1 MKTVLLSAAVSMFI
15 ALFGTPL
22 AIKTFSR
29 RGYGQEIRSDGPA
42 GHLSKRGTP
51 TMGGTVII
59 IASLT
64 GYLIGHLVTG
74 NAMSA
79 SGLLVLFLMTGLGLV
94 GFADDFIK
102 LYMQRSLGLRSGAKL
117 AGQAVVGGVF
127 ALLAIRFPDGYDL
140 TPASTHLSFYA
151 DFGISIG
158 PVLFVVWVILMV
170 AGTSNGVNLTD
181 GLDGLA
187 TGAAILV
194 LAAYMIIGIWQLRND
209 CTVFLAQA
217 CYDVPLAIK
226 TFSRRG
232 YGQEIRSDGPAG
244 HLSKRGTPT
253 MGGTVIIV
261 ASLTGYLIGHVVT
274 GNAMSA
280 SGLLVL
286 FLMTGLGLV
295 GFADDFIKLYM
306 QRSLGLRSGA
316 KLAGQA
322 VVGGVFAL
330 LAIRFPDGY
339 DLTPAST
346 HLSFYADF
354 GISIGPVLFV
364 VWVIIMVAGTSNGVN
379 LTDGLDG
386 LATGAA
392 ILALAAYMII
402 GIWQLRNDCT
412 VFLAQACYAVRD
424 PQDLAIVAATVMGAC
439 AGFLWWNAPPAKIFM
454 GDTGSLALG
463 GALAGLAIT
472 TKTELLLLLLGGLF
486 VIITLSVVIQVGSF
500 KLTGK
505 RVFRMAPLQHH
516 FELAGWAETTI
527 VVRFWIIAGICVA
540 LGLGIFYVG

>member
-1 MKTVLLSAAVSMFI
+1 VKTVLLSAAVSMII

-22 AIKTFSR
+22 AIKAFTQ

-59 IASLT
+59 IASLG
-64 GYLIGHLVTG
+64 GYLVGHLVTG
-74 NAMSA
+74 DPMSA

-140 TPASTHLSFYA
+140 TPASTHLSFLA
-151 DFGISIG
+151 DFGVSIG
-158 PVLFVVWVILMV
+158 PVF
-170 AGTSNGVNLTD
+170 
-181 GLDGLA
+181 
-187 TGAAILV
+187 
-194 LAAYMIIGIWQLRND
+194 
-209 CTVFLAQA
+209 
-217 CYDVPLAIK
+217 
-226 TFSRRG
+226 
-232 YGQEIRSDGPAG
+232 
-244 HLSKRGTPT
+244 
-253 MGGTVIIV
+253 
-261 ASLTGYLIGHVVT
+261 
-274 GNAMSA
+274 
-280 SGLLVL
+280 
-286 FLMTGLGLV
+286 
-295 GFADDFIKLYM
+295 
-306 QRSLGLRSGA
+306 
-316 KLAGQA
+316 
-322 VVGGVFAL
+322 
-330 LAIRFPDGY
+330 
-339 DLTPAST
+339 
-346 HLSFYADF
+346 
-354 GISIGPVLFV
+354 FV

-386 LATGAA
+386 LATGTA
-392 ILALAAYMII
+392 ILVFAAYMII

-412 VFLAQACYAVRD
+412 VAIAPACYDVRD
-424 PQDLAIVAATVMGAC
+424 PQDIAVVAATVMGAC

-472 TKTELLLLLLGGLF
+472 TRTELLLLLLGGLF
-486 VIITLSVVIQVGSF
+486 VIITLSVVIQVGSY
-500 KLTGK
+500 KMTGK

-540 LGLGIFYVG
+540 LGLGIFYVGLDPNHPSPKHPVPAPIHSDAAPAPAARWSSCIYPPPGDPGGLFPMGRGRQKAGGRRVGVGRQDGPPARWQCFPPGPAGPIHVLFAHLCG

>member
-1 MKTVLLSAAVSMFI
+1 MRTVLLSAAVSMFI

-59 IASLT
+59 IASLA

-74 NAMSA
+74 NPMSA

-117 AGQAVVGGVF
+117 AGQAIVGGVF
-127 ALLAIRFPDGYDL
+127 AVLAIRFPDGYDL

-158 PVLFVVWVILMV
+158 PILFVVWVILMV

-181 GLDGLA
+181 GLDGLRHRRGHP
-187 TGAAILV
+187 GARRLHDHRD
-194 LAAYMIIGIWQLRND
+194 LAAAERLHGLPRP
-209 CTVFLAQA
+209 A
-217 CYDVPLAIK
+217 CYD
-226 TFSRRG
+226 
-232 YGQEIRSDGPAG
+232 
-244 HLSKRGTPT
+244 
-253 MGGTVIIV
+253 
-261 ASLTGYLIGHVVT
+261 
-274 GNAMSA
+274 
-280 SGLLVL
+280 
-286 FLMTGLGLV
+286 
-295 GFADDFIKLYM
+295 
-306 QRSLGLRSGA
+306 
-316 KLAGQA
+316 
-322 VVGGVFAL
+322 
-330 LAIRFPDGY
+330 
-339 DLTPAST
+339 
-346 HLSFYADF
+346 
-354 GISIGPVLFV
+354 
-364 VWVIIMVAGTSNGVN
+364 
-379 LTDGLDG
+379 
-386 LATGAA
+386 
-392 ILALAAYMII
+392 
-402 GIWQLRNDCT
+402 
-412 VFLAQACYAVRD
+412 VRD

-463 GALAGLAIT
+463 GAIAGLAIT
-472 TKTELLLLLLGGLF
+472 TRTELLLFLLGGLF
-486 VIITLSVVIQVGSF
+486 VIITLSVLIQVGSF